1 MQGCEL
7 WTLSAPAPAQ
17 EAQAQAQVERQLK
30 FISFLL
36 FSSKDPNLISS
47 RPYLLFYL
55 IYNYN
60 IITFVFTVVSTN
72 ISFIFNIHSFMF
84 LMMFSNILSMFP
96 CIIRII
102 TC

>member
-36 FSSKDPNLISS
+36 FSSKDPNLISKNCLKC
-47 RPYLLFYL
+47 LLGCRFEVQ
-55 IYNYN
+55 IRH
-60 IITFVFTVVSTN
+60 STSHRLHRHN
-72 ISFIFNIHSFMF
+72 KK
-84 LMMFSNILSMFP
+84 
-96 CIIRII
+96 
-102 TC
+102 